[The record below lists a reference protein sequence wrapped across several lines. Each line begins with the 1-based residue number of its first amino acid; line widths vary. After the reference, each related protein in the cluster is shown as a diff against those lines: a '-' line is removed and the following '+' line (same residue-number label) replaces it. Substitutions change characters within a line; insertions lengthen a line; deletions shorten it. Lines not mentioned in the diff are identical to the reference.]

1 MHRPRTATPRPGHL
15 TSMEPARWYEM
26 FECAALVIVETGEWP
41 AIQFQELE
49 ELAKTRFL
57 VTPQMPW
64 FSEHTLDHAR
74 GLVPLSVDA
83 GSHELFARPGAR
95 TMRRDDRC
103 DDRREFVNDLH
114 DLPSRATAPLQP
126 RIHQHHIWFPS
137 IAAAERLVDNPGS
150 TAVRFDANTSSRSR
164 VSCVANLCT

>member
-1 MHRPRTATPRPGHL
+1 
-15 TSMEPARWYEM
+15 M
-26 FECAALVIVETGEWP
+26 FGCAALVIVETGEWP

-114 DLPSRATAPLQP
+114 DFPLEPRHHCNQEFINTIFGSPRLLPLNGSSTTLGRP
-126 RIHQHHIWFPS
+126 RCDSTHTHH
-137 IAAAERLVDNPGS
+137 RG
-150 TAVRFDANTSSRSR
+150 
-164 VSCVANLCT
+164 VA